1 MKRMQ
6 GLVYGLLLGISILWC
21 LPETGLAQRRYST
34 TTLKLG
40 YFNPK
45 DASSGFIIG
54 GNYGLVMDETVDVGL
69 GLDFFRKTYRKE
81 TTIATQEYAQ
91 GVSQETKQLEIEMT
105 TLILPIM
112 ANISAKIPI
121 SSYNRSAFLLV
132 SGGLGWELMFNTEN
146 NYKEN
151 KKESR
156 FYHGFGYMLGVGALY
171 QIGTNSGV
179 LAELGYNGC
188 RVSRNQKKVESLP
201 VWDEVNIS
209 GFLFRVG
216 IRLGII

>member
-6 GLVYGLLLGISILWC
+6 WLVYGLLLGISLIWC
-21 LPETGLAQRRYST
+21 LPDSASAQRYSA

-45 DASSGFIIG
+45 DAASGFIIG

-69 GLDFFRKTYRKE
+69 GFDVFRKTYRKDVAL
-81 TTIATQEYAQ
+81 ATKDYAQ
-91 GVSQETKQLEIEMT
+91 DIIQTTYQREIEMT
-105 TLILPIM
+105 TLVLPIM
-112 ANISAKIPI
+112 ATISAKIPI
-121 SSYNRSAFLLV
+121 SSFNPSAFLLV
-132 SGGLGWELMFNTEN
+132 NGGLGWELMFNTEN

-156 FYHGFGYMLGVGALY
+156 FYNGFGFMLGVGALY
-171 QIGTNSGV
+171 QIGTNSAV

-188 RVSRNQKKVESLP
+188 RVSRNQKKVEGLP

-216 IRLGII
+216 IRLGIM